1 MMLRLAATLVLVV
14 LVALPLAAWPAAPV
28 TWLAGA
34 ALVVGGAG
42 VVALAVPLAT
52 AGAVL
57 ALLAYTVALVTAR
70 PAAEPATAM
79 VFGAALVLLLA
90 LVHLGGRVRGAVIE
104 PAVIARQARDWL
116 LVVAL
121 GLVAATAGVVG
132 GAALGP
138 TLVRVALPL
147 VVIAA
152 ALGAVL
158 TMVGVSAL
166 VVTRGAPPAPG
177 ENTHAKE
184 RTT

>member
-1 MMLRLAATLVLVV
+1 MMLRLAAILVLIV

-34 ALVVGGAG
+34 ALVVSSAG
-42 VVALAVPLAT
+42 VVVLAVPLVT

-90 LVHLGGRVRGAVIE
+90 LVHLGGRVRGAVVA

-116 LVVAL
+116 TIVAL

-132 GAALGP
+132 GTVLGP
-138 TLVRVALPL
+138 TLAGLALPI

-158 TMVGVSAL
+158 TMAGVSAL
-166 VVTRGAPPAPG
+166 VITRGD
-177 ENTHAKE
+177 NTHGD
-184 RTT
+184 RGTT